1 MNFIFNLA
9 YREMRASWH
18 RLLFFFICIAIGVG
32 SIVALRSLV
41 QNLKTALVGDA
52 RSLMTADVQVS
63 ANASWNDET
72 KAALQRAYASPMVTA
87 HMDVLETA
95 TMARSGEDW
104 LGTPKMV
111 ELKAVQPGFPLY
123 GEMVL
128 ADGQKFSYDLLKD
141 RGALVKQNL
150 LTALGMKVGET
161 LKIGNLEFTIR
172 GVIEQEPGN
181 SMNAFSIGPRVM
193 IAYEDAVAAGLTTFG
208 SRARHRVLFKTKEG
222 EMDRLVTQLRD
233 DLQSQSGITVRSFRF
248 SQDRLTESL
257 NQVEDYLSLI
267 GLVILVLGGI
277 GISSVTRVFVQQKM
291 KTIAI
296 LKTLGGRNARVLGAY
311 LVQVM
316 ALGVV
321 GSLFGLLLA
330 QLLAWI
336 LPKYFVG
343 ILPASVEIR
352 LTWQAALQGLSIG
365 LLVSLL
371 FSLLPL
377 LQIRQIKPIL
387 VLRQSDVAT
396 GKGFWRTLF
405 RRLAFWRTQP
415 PEGGTLNFDWLR
427 IVVGVFVVA
436 GLLGISTWQAGSIR
450 IGVIFLIALAVMTFV
465 LNLTAIGLMKF
476 VRGFRRVPSFTVRQ
490 GINSLYRP
498 GNQTKII
505 LMAVGLGVFFVVGV
519 RSLQLNLRYEL
530 GVDLESFKADMYL
543 IDIQRDQ
550 RPAVE
555 EAITKFTGNKP
566 DIIPTIRARI
576 AAING
581 SEVNLDRPRSNENRR
596 ENRSQNN
603 GMLGREYV
611 LTYRAKLDDNEKII
625 AGNFWDSTPSA
636 EPEVSIEELLHDELG
651 LKVGDAMTFD
661 VMGRKIT
668 ARISNIRQVDWRN
681 ARTGFLVVFR
691 PGSLDDA
698 PAMFISAIKGPPGAT
713 ERAQL
718 QRELVDKAPNISVID
733 VRDIIEVARG
743 IVQKVSLAVSFVGGF
758 VFLSGMLILIGSIAM
773 TKFHRLYES
782 AILKTLGAKKKLIV
796 WTLLVEYG
804 VLGLLAGLIGSVA
817 AIGLT
822 WAIAE
827 KGLKLKWHFIPS
839 VNLIGV
845 GATLVLVTLVGVL
858 SSWDVMVKKPLGILR
873 NE

>member
-63 ANASWNDET
+63 ANNPWNEET
-72 KAALQRAYASPMVTA
+72 KAALERAYASSLVEA
-87 HMDVLETA
+87 HIDVLETA

-111 ELKAVQPGFPLY
+111 ELKAIQQGFPFY
-123 GEMVL
+123 GEMIL
-128 ADGQKFSYDLLKD
+128 ADGQKFSYDLLKE

-150 LTALGMKVGET
+150 LTALGLKVGET
-161 LKIGNLEFTIR
+161 LKVGNLEFTIR

-193 IAYEDAVAAGLTTFG
+193 ITYEDAVAAGLTTFG

-222 EMDRLVTQLRD
+222 AMDTLVTQLRND
-233 DLQSQSGITVRSFRF
+233 IKSQSGVVVRSFRF

-343 ILPASVEIR
+343 ILPTNVEIR

-387 VLRQSDVAT
+387 VLRSSEVPS
-396 GKGFWRTLF
+396 GRK
-405 RRLAFWRTQP
+405 
-415 PEGGTLNFDWLR
+415 FDLLK
-427 IVVGVFVVA
+427 IVVSIFVVL
-436 GLLGISTWQAGSIR
+436 GLLAISSWQAGSFK
-450 IGVIFLIALAVMTFV
+450 IGGIFLIALAVMTLV
-465 LNLTAIGLMKF
+465 LNLTATGLMKF
-476 VRGFRRVPSFTVRQ
+476 VRGFRRIPSFTVRQ

-498 GNQTKII
+498 GNQTRII

-519 RSLQLNLRYEL
+519 RSLQLNLRQEL
-530 GVDLESFKADMYL
+530 GVDLENFKADMYL

-550 RPAVE
+550 RPVVE
-555 EAITKFTGNKP
+555 EAIAKFTGEKP
-566 DIIPTIRARI
+566 EIIPTIRARI

-581 SEVNLDRPRSNENRR
+581 SEVNLDSSRSNENRR
-596 ENRSQNN
+596 ENRGQNA

-625 AGNFWDSTPSA
+625 AGKFWTPESSP
-636 EPEVSIEELLHDELG
+636 EPEVSIEELMNEELG
-651 LKVGDAMTFD
+651 LKVGDVMTFD
-661 VMGRKIT
+661 VLGRKIA
-668 ARISNIRQVDWRN
+668 ARVTSIRRVDWRN

-691 PGSLDDA
+691 PGALDDA
-698 PAMFISAIKGPPGAT
+698 PAMYITAIKGPAET
-713 ERAQL
+713 AARAQL
-718 QRELVDKAPNISVID
+718 QRELVDKAPNISVVD
-733 VRDIIEVARG
+733 VRDIIEIARG

-758 VFLSGMLILIGSIAM
+758 VFLSGLLILIGSIAM

-782 AILKTLGAKKKLIV
+782 AILKTLGAKKKLII

-804 VLGLLAGLIGSVA
+804 VLGLLAGLIGSAA

-827 KGLKLKWHFIPS
+827 QALKINWRFIPS

-845 GATLVLVTLVGVL
+845 VATLVVVILVGVI
-858 SSWDVMVKKPLGILR
+858 SSWDVMIKKPLGILR

>member
-1 MNFIFNLA
+1 
-9 YREMRASWH
+9 
-18 RLLFFFICIAIGVG
+18 
-32 SIVALRSLV
+32 
-41 QNLKTALVGDA
+41 
-52 RSLMTADVQVS
+52 
-63 ANASWNDET
+63 
-72 KAALQRAYASPMVTA
+72 
-87 HMDVLETA
+87 
-95 TMARSGEDW
+95 
-104 LGTPKMV
+104 
-111 ELKAVQPGFPLY
+111 
-123 GEMVL
+123 
-128 ADGQKFSYDLLKD
+128 SYDLMKD
-141 RGALVKQNL
+141 RGALVKQTL
-150 LTALGMKVGET
+150 LTALGLKVGET
-161 LKIGNLEFTIR
+161 LKIGNLDFTIR

-181 SMNAFSIGPRVM
+181 TMNAFSIGPRVM
-193 IAYEDAVAAGLTTFG
+193 VTYEDAVAAGLTSFG
-208 SRARHRVLFKTKEG
+208 SRARHRVLFKTRDG

-257 NQVEDYLSLI
+257 TQVEDYLSLI

-277 GISSVTRVFVQQKM
+277 GIFSVTRVFVQQKM

-296 LKTLGGRNARVLGAY
+296 LKTLGGRNTRVLGAY

-330 QLLAWI
+330 QVLAWV
-336 LPKYFVG
+336 LPKYFAG
-343 ILPASVEIR
+343 ILPTSIEIH

-387 VLRQSDVAT
+387 VLRSTEVPG
-396 GKGFWRTLF
+396 GKK
-405 RRLAFWRTQP
+405 
-415 PEGGTLNFDWLR
+415 FDPLK
-427 IVVGVFVVA
+427 ILVGVFVSA
-436 GLLGISTWQAGSIR
+436 GLLAISSWQAGSFK
-450 IGVIFLIALAVMTFV
+450 IGGIFLIALAAMTLI
-465 LNLTAIGLMKF
+465 LNLTATLLMKF
-476 VRGFRRVPSFTVRQ
+476 VRGFRRVPSFTIRQ

-498 GNQTKII
+498 GNQTRII

-530 GVDLESFKADMYL
+530 GVDLENFKADMYL

-566 DIIPTIRARI
+566 EIIPTIRARI

-581 SEVNLDRPRSNENRR
+581 SEVNLERPRSGDNSR
-596 ENRSQNN
+596 ENRGQNR

-611 LTYRAKLDDNEKII
+611 LTYRAKLDDNEKVI

-636 EPEVSIEELLHDELG
+636 EPEVSIEELMHDELG
-651 LKVGDAMTFD
+651 LNVGDAMTFD
-661 VMGRKIT
+661 VLGRKIT
-668 ARISNIRQVDWRN
+668 ARVSNIRQVDWRN

-698 PAMFISAIKGPPGAT
+698 PAMYISAIKGPADT
-713 ERAQL
+713 TARAQL
-718 QRELVDKAPNISVID
+718 QRELVDKAPNLSVID

-804 VLGLLAGLIGSVA
+804 VLGLLAGLIGSTA

-827 KGLKLKWHFIPS
+827 KALKLKWHFIPS

-845 GATLVLVTLVGVL
+845 VATLAVVVLVGVL

>member
-1 MNFIFNLA
+1 MISFTLNMA
-9 YREMRASWH
+9 WRETRAAWRH
-18 RLLFFFICIAIGVG
+18 FLYFLVCIAIGVG
-32 SIVALRSLV
+32 SIVTLRSLV
-41 QNLKTALVGDA
+41 QNLKASVNRDA
-52 RSLMTADVQVS
+52 RSLLTADAQAVT
-63 ANASWNDET
+63 NNPWNDAA
-72 KAALQRAYASPMVTA
+72 KAGLERAYVTPGVTG
-87 HMDVLETA
+87 HTELIETT
-95 TMARSGEDW
+95 TMLRSDEDW

-111 ELKAVQPGFPLY
+111 ELKAVQPQFPFY
-123 GEMVL
+123 GEML
-128 ADGQKFSYDLLKD
+128 LRGGQSYSHALLK
-141 RGALVKQNL
+141 GQGILVKETL
-150 LTALGMKVGET
+150 LTALDLKVGDKVKVGA
-161 LKIGNLEFTIR
+161 LDFTIR

-181 SMNAFSIGPRVM
+181 TMNAFSFGPRVM
-193 IAYEDAVAAGLTTFG
+193 IDYEDAVAAGLTGAG
-208 SRARHRVLFKTKEG
+208 SRTRYRVLFKANEAGLDK
-222 EMDRLVTQLRD
+222 LVTQLRN
-233 DLQSQSGITVRSFRF
+233 DLRFQTGVTVRSFRY
-248 SQDRLTESL
+248 SQDRMSESL
-257 NQVEDYLSLI
+257 TQVEDYLSLI

-343 ILPASVEIR
+343 ILPPNVEIR

-387 VLRQSDVAT
+387 VLRSSEVPS
-396 GKGFWRTLF
+396 GRK
-405 RRLAFWRTQP
+405 
-415 PEGGTLNFDWLR
+415 FDLLK
-427 IVVGVFVVA
+427 IVVSIFVVL
-436 GLLGISTWQAGSIR
+436 GLLAISSWQAGSFK
-450 IGVIFLIALAVMTFV
+450 IGGIFLIALAVMTLV
-465 LNLTAIGLMKF
+465 LNLTATGLMKF
-476 VRGFRRVPSFTVRQ
+476 VRGFRRIPSFTIRQ

-498 GNQTKII
+498 GNQTRII

-519 RSLQLNLRYEL
+519 RSLQLNLRQEL
-530 GVDLESFKADMYL
+530 GVDLENFKADMYL

-550 RPAVE
+550 RPVVE
-555 EAITKFTGNKP
+555 EAIAKFTGEKP
-566 DIIPTIRARI
+566 EIIPTIRARI

-581 SEVNLDRPRSNENRR
+581 SEVNLDSSRSNENRR
-596 ENRSQNN
+596 ENRGQNA

-625 AGNFWDSTPSA
+625 AGKFWTPESSP
-636 EPEVSIEELLHDELG
+636 EPEVSIEELMNEELG
-651 LKVGDAMTFD
+651 LNVGDVMTFD
-661 VMGRKIT
+661 VLGRKIT
-668 ARISNIRQVDWRN
+668 ARVTSIRRVDWRN

-691 PGSLDDA
+691 PGALDDA
-698 PAMFISAIKGPPGAT
+698 PAMYITAIKGPT
-713 ERAQL
+713 ETAARAQL
-718 QRELVDKAPNISVID
+718 QRELVDKAPNISVVD
-733 VRDIIEVARG
+733 VRDIIEIARG

-758 VFLSGMLILIGSIAM
+758 VFLSGLLILIGSIAM

-782 AILKTLGAKKKLIV
+782 AILKTLGAKKKLII

-804 VLGLLAGLIGSVA
+804 VLGLLAGLIGSAA

-822 WAIAE
+822 WVIAE
-827 KGLKLKWHFIPS
+827 QALKINWRFIPS
-839 VNLIGV
+839 VNLMGV
-845 GATLVLVTLVGVL
+845 VATLVVVILVGVI
-858 SSWDVMVKKPLGILR
+858 SSWDVMIKKPLGILR